1 MFKRPPTAQEAVLAE
16 LRRSIVEGELA
27 PGTQIVQ
34 EALAERLG
42 LSRVP
47 IREALKILEGEGQVS
62 YSPHRGYFVSELDL
76 DDIGEVYRIREILET
91 DAAVVGVPRLTDE
104 DLARMADAV
113 EELARAGDRGDM
125 VAMTAA
131 NRRFHFAIIEASGM
145 PRLTRLVRQLWD
157 ATDPYRSRYYSDQAN
172 RETVDEQHR
181 QILAAARDRDT
192 ERVVRLLDAHRE
204 HAVAQFRTILAPDA
218 DLVAHRSAPVRPP
231 G

>member
-16 LRRSIVEGELA
+16 LRRAIVEGELA

-62 YSPHRGYFVSELDL
+62 YAPHRGYFVTELDL
-76 DDIGEVYRIREILET
+76 DELLEVYRIRQILET
-91 DAAVVGVPRLTDE
+91 EAAHIAVPRLTEE
-104 DLARMADAV
+104 DLARMAEAIEDM
-113 EELARAGDRGDM
+113 ERASAEGNI

-131 NRRFHFAIIEASGM
+131 NRRFHFAIIESSAM

-157 ATDPYRSRYYSDQAN
+157 ATDPYRSLYYAEEVN
-172 RETVDEQHR
+172 RKTVDREHR
-181 QILAAARDRDT
+181 DIVAAAQARDID
-192 ERVVRLLDAHRE
+192 RVVALLDEHRE
-204 HAVAQFRTILAPDA
+204 HAISKLRQIL
-218 DLVAHRSAPVRPP
+218 
-231 G
+231 